1 MAAHIFED
9 SKAESQRTPEWL
21 GTSGDHVV
29 QPPMLI
35 QFHLE
40 QVAQGHVQVFLS
52 ISRKRLSEK
61 FCLFLSAW
69 VLWYWGVSVTPE
81 LASPSS

>member
-29 QPPMLI
+29 QAPMLI

-40 QVAQGHVQVFLS
+40 QVAQGHVQVVFEYLQKETFREVLPVSLCMSSVVLGSFSHSRAS
-52 ISRKRLSEK
+52 ISI
-61 FCLFLSAW
+61 
-69 VLWYWGVSVTPE
+69 
-81 LASPSS
+81 

>member
-29 QPPMLI
+29 QAPMLI

-40 QVAQGHVQVFLS
+40 QVAQGHVQVVF
-52 ISRKRLSEK
+52 
-61 FCLFLSAW
+61 
-69 VLWYWGVSVTPE
+69 
-81 LASPSS
+81 